1 MPSEDSKPVKI
12 EEENNDED
20 KISSFKKVTNSNAK
34 PQSKVSKLKKGLKQE
49 PEPIPHATTSASR
62 SKVKNEVNDD
72 EDDDDDEKPISKRIP
87 KTSKV
92 KNEVNEDDY
101 DEDDDDVKP
110 ISKKIPKTKV
120 VKEVKKVIK
129 KVKKEEKVVVT
140 EETKKIKRE
149 RKVYDLPGQKRDPP
163 EERDPLRIFYESLHE
178 QIPTSEM
185 AQIWLMESGLLPRE
199 VAKKVF
205 EKKQKK
211 GMQAKITSPVKAGT
225 TVKQSTKSVTVKKE
239 SSTTPNSSAKK
250 KTTNSTSKQTK
261 KRKFESTSSE
271 DDDSDFIGSAKTKK
285 RKVA

>member
-1 MPSEDSKPVKI
+1 MPSEDSKPVKK
-12 EEENNDED
+12 EDDYNDED
-20 KISSFKKVTNSNAK
+20 KISTFKKVTKSNAK
-34 PQSKVSKLKKGLKQE
+34 PPQSNKVSKLKKVPKQE
-49 PEPIPHATTSASR
+49 TEPIPHATSASR

-72 EDDDDDEKPISKRIP
+72 DYDEDEDDEKPIA
-87 KTSKV
+87 
-92 KNEVNEDDY
+92 
-101 DEDDDDVKP
+101 
-110 ISKKIPKTKV
+110 KKISKTKV
-120 VKEVKKVIK
+120 VKKVKKVMK

-140 EETKKIKRE
+140 EEKKKIKKE

-185 AQIWLMESGLLPRE
+185 AQIWLMESGLLPKE

-211 GMQAKITSPVKAGT
+211 AMQQKVTSSVKAGT
-225 TVKQSTKSVTVKKE
+225 PMREGPNRCITVKKA

-250 KTTNSTSKQTK
+250 KTTNSKSKPTK
-261 KRKFESTSSE
+261 KRKSESISSE
-271 DDDSDFIGSAKTKK
+271 DDDSDFDVGSATTKK